1 MMQNVDTSTY
11 SCVYYA
17 PLQKEA
23 VLPQQAA
30 APPRARKRD
39 YELFP
44 ERHNPVAGERAM
56 WIAVITQAL
65 MDALGKSKT
74 PESLYFKEEARH
86 WLTGNSANFIM
97 VCEMAGMHPDDIRR
111 RAKKALASPKLWRAL
126 PGKGK
131 RYTERKNY
139 RLRTKAKTS
148 NA

>member
-1 MMQNVDTSTY
+1 MMQNVDNSTY
-11 SCVYYA
+11 SCVYSV
-17 PLQKEA
+17 PHQKENSS
-23 VLPQQAA
+23 PQKSP
-30 APPRARKRD
+30 APPRPKKRD

-65 MDALGKSKT
+65 MDALSKSKT
-74 PESLYFKEEARH
+74 PEALYFKEEAQH

-139 RLRTKAKTS
+139 RQRVKSLRPNS
-148 NA
+148 